1 MFQLRTPAPR
11 GRRPGA
17 VAAIVAL
24 SLVALVGLLA
34 LSIDGGMLYLDLR
47 DARAT
52 ADAAAMAAACDLF
65 KNYPANSG
73 KDPDGTAAQAA
84 LDAARA
90 NGYAND
96 GVRSKVEVYIPPV
109 SGPYAGQDGYCEVV
123 VTYYAARSFS
133 GVWGSSDVPVRARA
147 VSRGAWVPPAPGVII
162 LDYSDRASLNSQA
175 NGAFTESGGPVIVNS
190 NSASALLNTGNG
202 AMTAPE
208 FDITGGVQLGNDST
222 FQTAPVANQIFT
234 GTHPTPDPLAYLPP
248 PAVPPDGT
256 LTTTPS
262 ALGGT
267 KYVLTPGRY
276 TNLPT
281 FNTGDEVVLQQASA
295 NGAGGV
301 YYIDGGGF
309 NSNGASIGMDSN
321 TSGGVLIYNVPSS
334 SASSEQLQLKGD
346 GTTPGVVS
354 LSPLTS
360 GPYSGLVLWQDRNSS
375 LDVYIEGNGSFTI
388 NGTLYAAGAKL
399 NIVGSA
405 QTSGGTVTGWYI
417 DSNGNKVQGSSKIG
431 SQYISKN
438 LSLSGNGNISIKSA
452 GPDVART
459 RIIALVE

>member
-1 MFQLRTPAPR
+1 MFKLRTPAAR

-24 SLVALVGLLA
+24 SLVALIGLLA

-47 DARAT
+47 AARAT

-65 KNYPANSG
+65 KNYPANAG

-84 LDAARA
+84 LDAAR
-90 NGYAND
+90 
-96 GVRSKVEVYIPPV
+96 
-109 SGPYAGQDGYCEVV
+109 
-123 VTYYAARSFS
+123 
-133 GVWGSSDVPVRARA
+133 
-147 VSRGAWVPPAPGVII
+147 
-162 LDYSDRASLNSQA
+162 A

-208 FDITGGVQLGNDST
+208 FDVTGGVQLGNGST

-248 PAVPPDGT
+248 PSMPPDGT
-256 LTTTPS
+256 ITTTS
-262 ALGGT
+262 LAGGGT
-267 KYVLTPGRY
+267 QYVLTPGRY

-281 FNTGDEVVLQQASA
+281 FNTGDAVILKQASA
-295 NGAGGV
+295 DGAGGV

-309 NSNGASIGMDSN
+309 NSNGANITLDPN
-321 TSGGVLIYNVPSS
+321 TTGGVMIYNAPAS
-334 SASSEQLQLKGD
+334 SASSEQVQITGNPTT
-346 GTTPGVVS
+346 GTVN

-360 GPYSGLVLWQDRNSS
+360 GPYAGLVLWQKRSSS
-375 LDVYIEGNGSFTI
+375 LDVRVEGNGSFTI
-388 NGTLYAAGAKL
+388 NGTLYAAGARL

-405 QTSGGTVTGWYI
+405 QTSGGTATGSYV
-417 DSNGNKVQGSSKIG
+417 DGNGIAVQGGSKIG

-438 LSLSGNGNISIKSA
+438 LSLSGNGNISIKSSGA
-452 GPDVART
+452 DVART
-459 RIIALVE
+459 RIITLVE